1 MALIEVDADEL
12 QKLRTYANEA
22 GNSKKLLD
30 ELGKDPARRRK
41 VLQLVKEMDP
51 ARVIPEL
58 DAAAPV
64 LAEVGAV
71 KGELDEFRKQ
81 WQAEKDERASKD
93 REGSTTALIER
104 ERGKLRAQGYQDEG
118 IAAVE
123 KLMTDRGLT
132 DYEAAAALLERS
144 RPAEETVLP
153 NYDRSWNLF
162 EPDAGDDAGKL
173 LTSGV
178 NGARKWQGNEIQKFF
193 REKREGKL
201 RL

>member
-1 MALIEVDADEL
+1 MALIEIDEGEYQRLRSNADAL
-12 QKLRTYANEA
+12 P
-22 GNSKKLLD
+22 SKALLD
-30 ELGKDPARRRK
+30 KLGANPKTRRA
-41 VLQLVKEMDP
+41 VLEMVKEINP
-51 ARVIPEL
+51 AANIPEL

-64 LAEVGAV
+64 MAEVGTL
-71 KGELDEFRKQ
+71 KGELAELRKQ
-81 WQAEKDERASKD
+81 LQAENDERATRE

-123 KLMTDRGLT
+123 KLMTERGLT

-144 RPAEETVLP
+144 RPADEVVLP
-153 NYDRSWNLF
+153 NYDRSWNMF
-162 EPDAGDDAGKL
+162 EPEKGDDAGKL

-178 NGARKWQGNEIQKFF
+178 AGARKWQSNEIQKFF